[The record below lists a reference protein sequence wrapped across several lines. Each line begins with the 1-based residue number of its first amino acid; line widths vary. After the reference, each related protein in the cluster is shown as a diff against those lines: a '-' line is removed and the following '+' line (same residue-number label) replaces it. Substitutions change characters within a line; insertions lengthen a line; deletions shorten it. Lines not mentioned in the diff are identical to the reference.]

1 MNIGIIGTGYV
12 GLVTGTCLA
21 EMGNRVYCID
31 IDKRKIDML
40 LNGQI
45 PIFEPGLSELVSR
58 NVSAGRLSFTTELAD
73 VIDDVD
79 IVFCA
84 VGTPPDEDGSADLKY
99 VVAAARHFGEIIK
112 KYTVF
117 VTKSTV
123 PVGTAELVRDAI
135 CEALA
140 KRNVNVEFD
149 VASNP
154 EFLKE
159 GKAVSDFLNPER
171 IVIGT
176 STERAKNLL
185 EKLYAPFAVNNPSK
199 IISMSIPSAE
209 MTKYASNS
217 MLATRI
223 SFMNEIANLCEKVGA
238 DIDSV
243 RRGMGTDSRIG
254 SKFLYAGCGYG
265 GSCFPKDVK
274 ALIKTGEKNGCDM
287 QLLNAVEEVNKHQKA
302 LPLVKLRE
310 ALNGFDGKKV
320 LVWGLAFKPETD
332 DIREA
337 PSLTVVESLL
347 MENAKVYAYDPVA
360 GKNFKNWVE
369 NNFANMFANKVNNF
383 KLLENQYDADDFDA
397 FILLTEWGE
406 FRNVDWQ
413 QFKLRYPSCRYVF
426 DGRNIYK
433 KECVQDA
440 GMKYFGIGK

>member
-31 IDKRKIDML
+31 INKDKIATLR
-40 LNGQI
+40 NGGI
-45 PIFEPGLSELVSR
+45 PIFEPGLSELVKR
-58 NVSAGRLSFTTELAD
+58 NVSAERLSFTTELAD
-73 VIDDVD
+73 IIDDVD

-99 VVAAARHFGEIIK
+99 VIAAARHFGEIIK

-123 PVGTAELVRDAI
+123 PVGTAELVHNAI
-135 CEALA
+135 CEELA

-159 GKAVSDFLNPER
+159 GKAVSDFLNPDR

-176 STERAKNLL
+176 SSERANQLL
-185 EKLYAPFAVNNPSK
+185 ESLYAPFAVNNPSK

-238 DIDSV
+238 DVDSV

-287 QLLNAVEEVNKHQKA
+287 QLLNAVENVNKKQKA
-302 LPLVKLRE
+302 LPLVKLRK
-310 ALNGFDGKKV
+310 ALEGFDGKKI

-337 PSLTVVESLL
+337 PSLTVIESLL
-347 MENAKVYAYDPVA
+347 LERAKVYAYDPIA
-360 GKNFKNWVE
+360 GDNFKNWVE
-369 NNFANMFANKVNNF
+369 HEGLGKMKFTLMENKF
-383 KLLENQYDADDFDA
+383 PSDDFDA
-397 FILLTEWGE
+397 LILLTEWCE

-413 QFKLRYPSCRYVF
+413 KFKLTYPSCRYVF

-433 KECVQDA
+433 KNEIEDT

>member
-1 MNIGIIGTGYV
+1 MNIAIIGTGYV
-12 GLVTGTCLA
+12 GLVTGACLA
-21 EMGNRVYCID
+21 ETGHRVHCVD
-31 IDKRKIDML
+31 INEEKIEL
-40 LNGQI
+40 LRHGGI
-45 PIFEPGLSELVSR
+45 PIYEPGLKEIVDR
-58 NVSAGRLSFTTELAD
+58 NSTAGRLTFHTQLSEI
-73 VIDDVD
+73 IDDVE

-84 VGTPPDEDGSADLKY
+84 VGTPPQEDGSADLGY
-99 VVAAARHFGEIIK
+99 VVAAARQFGRLIK
-112 KYTVF
+112 HYTIF

-123 PVGTAELVRDAI
+123 PVGTAEKVHNAI
-135 CEALA
+135 CEELA
-140 KRNVNVEFD
+140 NRNVNVEFD

-159 GKAVSDFLNPER
+159 GKAVSDFMYPER

-176 STERAKNLL
+176 NSKRAETAL
-185 EKLYAPFAVNNPSK
+185 ENLYANFAVNNPQK

-238 DIDSV
+238 DVDSV
-243 RRGMGTDSRIG
+243 RMGMGTDSRIG
-254 SKFLYAGCGYG
+254 PKFLYAGCGYG

-274 ALIKTGEKNGCDM
+274 ALIKTGENNGCDM
-287 QLLNAVEEVNKHQKA
+287 RLLNAVEEVNKIQKA

-310 ALNGFDGKKV
+310 ALNGFDGKRV

-347 MENAKVYAYDPVA
+347 IENAKVYAYDPVA
-360 GKNFKNWVE
+360 GKNFKKWVDS
-369 NNFANMFANKVNNF
+369 NFSSKDNF
-383 KLLENQYDADDFDA
+383 NLLESPYDADDFDA
-397 FILLTEWGE
+397 FILLTEWNE
-406 FRNVDWQ
+406 LRNVDWQ
-413 QFKLRYPSCRYVF
+413 KFKIKFPSCRAVF

-433 KECVQDA
+433 KEQVEAA
-440 GMKYFGIGK
+440 GLKYYGIGK